1 MKFIALEELG
11 VGRETIYRGLPNYP
25 SRLATFLGDQ
35 APATI
40 WIAGNPDIL
49 RRVDS
54 GAASSL
60 ALIASVRSPV
70 PMLNLLLSLMQPV
83 SKANITFVGGFHAP
97 LERRCLDLLLKTDQQ
112 ALICLARTLVSARVP
127 SHWHRPLAEG
137 RLLILSPFPGSLRRP
152 TAESARVRNECVAAL
167 ASCFLIPHAS
177 PGSKTELQARVLVN
191 QGRPVWTLDHP
202 ANRILQQLG
211 ARPAGA
217 GFLEEIRKSKRP

>member
-97 LERRCLDLLLKTDQQ
+97 LERRC
-112 ALICLARTLVSARVP
+112 
-127 SHWHRPLAEG
+127 
-137 RLLILSPFPGSLRRP
+137 
-152 TAESARVRNECVAAL
+152 
-167 ASCFLIPHAS
+167 
-177 PGSKTELQARVLVN
+177 
-191 QGRPVWTLDHP
+191 
-202 ANRILQQLG
+202 
-211 ARPAGA
+211 
-217 GFLEEIRKSKRP
+217 